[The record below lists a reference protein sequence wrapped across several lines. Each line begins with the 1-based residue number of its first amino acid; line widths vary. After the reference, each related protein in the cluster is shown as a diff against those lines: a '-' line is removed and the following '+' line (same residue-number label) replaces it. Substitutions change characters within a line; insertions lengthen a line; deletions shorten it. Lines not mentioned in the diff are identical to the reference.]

1 MNITLSGKRAVV
13 SGSTSGI
20 GYAIVAGLAL
30 AGAHVILNG
39 RAGGRV
45 DEAVRRLKTDIP
57 EAAVEGIAADLGTAE
72 GVAAFLAKAP
82 AVDILVNN
90 LGIYEHK
97 PFFDIQDEDWERFF
111 RINVLSGVR
120 LSRHYLPGM
129 IERGWGR
136 IVFLSSESGVQI
148 PVEMIHYGMTKT
160 AQLAI
165 SRGLAE
171 LAAGSGVTVNAVL
184 PGPTRSEG
192 VGRLVADLARTQGK
206 TEAEVEAAFFAT
218 ARPSS
223 LIKRFAEV
231 EEVANLVVY
240 ACSEQAS
247 ATTGAALR
255 VDGGIVRS
263 IV

>member
-1 MNITLSGKRAVV
+1 MKIDLSGKRAVI
-13 SGSTSGI
+13 SGSTAGI
-20 GYAIVAGLAL
+20 GHAIAAGLAT

-39 RAGGRV
+39 RTAERV
-45 DEAVRRLKTDIP
+45 EEAARRLRERVP
-57 EAAVEGIAADLGTAE
+57 NASVEGFAADLATAE
-72 GVAAFLAKAP
+72 GTARFTLQAP
-82 AVDILVNN
+82 AADILVNN
-90 LGIYEHK
+90 LGIFEPK
-97 PFFDIQDEDWERFF
+97 PFLDISDADWERFF
-111 RINVLSGVR
+111 RINVLSGIR

-171 LAAGSGVTVNAVL
+171 MAAGSGVTVNAVL

-192 VGRLVADLARTQGK
+192 VGQFLTDLAAAQGK
-206 TEAEVEAAFFAT
+206 SEAEVEADFFAT
-218 ARPSS
+218 TRPSS

-240 ACSEQAS
+240 VCSLQAS
-247 ATTGAALR
+247 ATTGSALR
-255 VDGGIVRS
+255 VDGGVVRAIV
-263 IV
+263 

>member
-39 RAGGRV
+39 REGGRV
-45 DEAVRRLKTDIP
+45 DEAVRRLKADIP
-57 EAAVEGIAADLGTAE
+57 EAAVEGIAADLGTAD

-97 PFFDIQDEDWERFF
+97 PFFDIQDEDWESFF
-111 RINVLSGVR
+111 SINVLSGVR

-136 IVFLSSESGVQI
+136 IVFVSSESGVQI
-148 PVEMIHYGMTKT
+148 PVDMIHYGMTKT

-192 VGRLVADLARTQGK
+192 VGRLVADMARTQGK